1 VEKNLECEEEE
12 KNESQQGARD
22 DLGDFDMAGYP
33 LVPVRVTNRYQRSSP
48 GPTTRL
54 NFGRRPFVPVPNTNR
69 YESPSQTGTKA
80 PRPPE
85 PSNRYKWPHWYRFVR
100 EPVPMA

>member
-1 VEKNLECEEEE
+1 MEKNLECEEEE
-12 KNESQQGARD
+12 KNESQQGARE
-22 DLGDFDMAGYP
+22 GIWRFDIAGYP

-69 YESPSQTGTKA
+69 YERSSPTGHALLAVQMTPLVPVRKGTGT
-80 PRPPE
+80 
-85 PSNRYKWPHWYRFVR
+85 NGLDG
-100 EPVPMA
+100 